1 MLSDEINKYKELY
14 SQLVSAFAELHNQNL
29 IFVRTTGRTPGY
41 LCRRELRNVEMLAKQ
56 LKQQSKLVCKEH
68 LVNIRLAK
76 KEKAR
81 LKALPKKSGRP
92 TTKGKQHV
100 INTTD

>member
-1 MLSDEINKYKELY
+1 MLNDEIKKYKELY

-41 LCRRELRNVEMLAKQ
+41 LCRRELRNVILLATQ
-56 LKQQSKLVCKEH
+56 LKRQSKLVCREN
-68 LVNIRLAK
+68 LDNIRLEK

-81 LKALPKKSGRP
+81 LKALPKKRGRP
-92 TTKGKQHV
+92 PTKGKQNV